1 MIWTHGTQ
9 DSFLNE
15 LNKFHPNL
23 SCTYETS
30 KERVN
35 FLNLNVSLKNGAIS
49 TDLYAKSTNGH
60 KYLHYKSSHPE
71 HIKNAIPYS
80 LAVRLSRIY

>member
-1 MIWTHGTQ
+1 MSLT
-9 DSFLNE
+9 NV
-15 LNKFHPNL
+15 HPNL

-30 KERVN
+30 KERAN

-49 TDLYAKSTNGH
+49 TDLYAKSANGY

-80 LAVRLSRIY
+80 LALRLSKIY

>member
-1 MIWTHGTQ
+1 MEHRILSLMSLT
-9 DSFLNE
+9 NV
-15 LNKFHPNL
+15 HPSL

-30 KERVN
+30 KERAN

>member
-1 MIWTHGTQ
+1 MSLTNI
-9 DSFLNE
+9 
-15 LNKFHPNL
+15 HPNL

-30 KERVN
+30 KERAS
-35 FLNLNVSLKNGAIS
+35 FLNLNVSLKTGAIS